1 MSERPGDE
9 PSDHRS
15 SHAAGGSGARS
26 VAEILAEHRQQT
38 ADLAASD
45 RRRRH
50 AAEPDPQTQEQAEG
64 TPGGSEADTIPV
76 AAGSSVASRL
86 PASAPTAS
94 DETGREYDDRPDT
107 SVAVL
112 DPDERPEERA
122 DDTPERGDGPS
133 GTPPSG
139 PPDGPRDE
147 RGYGGSDDG
156 EGPAPRRHT
165 KGDTVRTALRGV
177 GQTLITL
184 GVVVALFIVYE
195 AFITDIFNAQKQ
207 DELKAQLQDDWQD
220 PTMGTPQ
227 QETTFS
233 DIPIGDAFA
242 VMRIP
247 SFGADYAEAVV
258 QGTTNAALEKGP
270 GHYTET
276 AGPGEIGNFAIA
288 GHRVGK
294 GSPFLNLDKMKP
306 GDAIVIETEVNWYV
320 YRVIGDPATGSFDD
334 PAYPAPGQ
342 DITEPADYAQV
353 APVPHDDTAEP
364 TQALLTLTTCHPK
377 FSAAERL
384 IIHAYLDG
392 DPLPKAQYPNPED
405 VPALTEG

>member
-9 PSDHRS
+9 ASGHRS

-38 ADLAASD
+38 AELAASD

-50 AAEPDPQTQEQAEG
+50 AADPEPDAEG
-64 TPGGSEADTIPV
+64 TPEPGGSDTATLPV

-86 PASAPTAS
+86 PASAPAPS
-94 DETGREYDDRPDT
+94 DETRREYDDHRPDT

-112 DPDERPEERA
+112 EPDERRE
-122 DDTPERGDGPS
+122 DTLDRGDEPA

-139 PPDGPRDE
+139 PPDGPGDE
-147 RGYGGSDDG
+147 RGYGGSGDD
-156 EGPAPRRHT
+156 EEPTPRPHT
-165 KGDTVRTALRGV
+165 KGDTVRTALRGI

-207 DELKAQLQDDWQD
+207 DELKAQLQDDWAD
-220 PTMGTPQ
+220 PTLEGPPQ

-270 GHYTET
+270 GHYAET

-320 YRVIGDPATGSFDD
+320 YRVIGDPSTGSYED

-342 DITEPADYAQV
+342 DITDPADYAQV

>member
-1 MSERPGDE
+1 MAD
-9 PSDHRS
+9 
-15 SHAAGGSGARS
+15 
-26 VAEILAEHRQQT
+26 ILAEHRQQT
-38 ADLAASD
+38 AELETSD

-50 AAEPDPQTQEQAEG
+50 AADDPETSADEPAATSTPQGRPQPDEPVRVASGSSPAPSASAADDRSREYADRPQDSGVAILDRDEAPERTDGGVVPPAGPPEG
-64 TPGGSEADTIPV
+64 PGFGGSGGDGGDDGDG
-76 AAGSSVASRL
+76 AGGG
-86 PASAPTAS
+86 SARRRT
-94 DETGREYDDRPDT
+94 
-107 SVAVL
+107 
-112 DPDERPEERA
+112 
-122 DDTPERGDGPS
+122 RGD
-133 GTPPSG
+133 
-139 PPDGPRDE
+139 
-147 RGYGGSDDG
+147 
-156 EGPAPRRHT
+156 A
-165 KGDTVRTALRGV
+165 VRTGLRGI

-207 DELKAQLQDDWQD
+207 DELKSQLQDDWQD
-220 PTMGTPQ
+220 PTLEGPAQ

-233 DIPIGDAFA
+233 EVPIGDAFA

-270 GHYTET
+270 GHYTDT
-276 AGPGEIGNFAIA
+276 VGPGEIGNFSIA

-294 GSPFLNLDKMKP
+294 GSPFLNLDKLAP
-306 GDAIVIETEVNWYV
+306 GDAIVIETEVNWYI

-342 DITEPADYAQV
+342 EITEPADYAQV
-353 APVPHDDTAEP
+353 AAVPHDQSAEP